1 MQKIFTNILLGILL
15 ILVALFAYKILR
27 KPEIVQTSLNN
38 TQTDEEKVDQRVLNE
53 PKLSEEELN
62 TKIHDYILNHP
73 EVLVES
79 LEAMQRKKIEESNK
93 QTVDYLLQNKSN
105 IENDGLPPVFGN
117 KGGDITVV
125 VFYDY
130 NCSFCKQANLI
141 TNEILESD
149 TGVKIILRPLPIL
162 GGTSM
167 YAAKVALA
175 VHKISEEKFPLI
187 HNEMMKM
194 KPITEEGIKALLVAN
209 QIDYQIV
216 ENEINSFAI
225 KELVAKNFDLAKNL
239 GIKGAPSYVVNSIFI
254 PGLVDKERFTSII
267 GELRQIA
274 EQAKTSESVEI
285 NKNNLDA
292 EAKNGEIHNKEK
304 PSVSTQ
310 ENSNKPN

>member
-38 TQTDEEKVDQRVLNE
+38 TQPDEEKVDQRVLNE

-117 KGGDITVV
+117 KDGDITVV

-167 YAAKVALA
+167 YATKVALA

-254 PGLVDKERFTSII
+254 PGLVDKEKFTSII

-292 EAKNGEIHNKEK
+292 EAKNGEIDNKEK

>member
-117 KGGDITVV
+117 KDGDITVV

-167 YAAKVALA
+167 YATKVALA
-175 VHKISEEKFPLI
+175 VHKISEEKFPLV

>member
-93 QTVDYLLQNKSN
+93 QTADYLLQNKSN
-105 IENDGLPPVFGN
+105 IESEGAPPIFGN
-117 KGGDITVV
+117 KEGDITVV

-167 YAAKVALA
+167 YATKIALA

-239 GIKGAPSYVVNSIFI
+239 GIKGAPSYVVNGIFI
-254 PGLVDKERFTSII
+254 PGLVDKEKFTSII

>member
-73 EVLVES
+73 EIIVES

-93 QTVDYLLQNKSN
+93 QTTDYLLQNKSN

-117 KGGDITVV
+117 KDGDITVV

-167 YAAKVALA
+167 YATKVALA

-239 GIKGAPSYVVNSIFI
+239 GIKGAPSYVVNGIFI
-254 PGLVDKERFTSII
+254 PGLVDKQKFTSII

-292 EAKNGEIHNKEK
+292 EAKNGEVHNKEK

>member
-38 TQTDEEKVDQRVLNE
+38 TQPDEEKVDQRVLNE

-117 KGGDITVV
+117 KDGDITVV

-254 PGLVDKERFTSII
+254 PGLVDKEKFTSII

-292 EAKNGEIHNKEK
+292 EAKNGEIDNKEK

>member
-117 KGGDITVV
+117 KDGDITVV

-254 PGLVDKERFTSII
+254 PGLVDKEKFTSII

-292 EAKNGEIHNKEK
+292 EAKNGEIDNKEK

>member
-117 KGGDITVV
+117 KDGDITVV

-141 TNEILESD
+141 TNEILESY

-254 PGLVDKERFTSII
+254 PGLVDKEKFTSII

-292 EAKNGEIHNKEK
+292 EAKNGEIDNKEK

>member
-38 TQTDEEKVDQRVLNE
+38 TQPDEEKVDQRVLNE

-117 KGGDITVV
+117 KDGDITVV

-167 YAAKVALA
+167 YATKVALA

-239 GIKGAPSYVVNSIFI
+239 GIKGAPSYVVNGIFI
-254 PGLVDKERFTSII
+254 PGLVDKEKFTSII

-285 NKNNLDA
+285 NKNNLDE

>member
-117 KGGDITVV
+117 KDGDITVV

-175 VHKISEEKFPLI
+175 VHKISEEKFPLV

>member
-15 ILVALFAYKILR
+15 ILVVLFAYKILR

-93 QTVDYLLQNKSN
+93 QTADYLLQNKSN

-117 KGGDITVV
+117 KDGDITVV

-167 YAAKVALA
+167 YATKVALA
-175 VHKISEEKFPLI
+175 VHKISEEKFPLV

>member
-15 ILVALFAYKILR
+15 ILVVLFAYKILR

-93 QTVDYLLQNKSN
+93 QTADYLLQNKSN

-117 KGGDITVV
+117 KDGDITVV

-167 YAAKVALA
+167 YATKVALA
-175 VHKISEEKFPLI
+175 VHKISEEKFPLV

-285 NKNNLDA
+285 NKNNLDE

>member
-93 QTVDYLLQNKSN
+93 QTADYLLQNKSN

-117 KGGDITVV
+117 KDGDITVV

-167 YAAKVALA
+167 YATKVALA

-239 GIKGAPSYVVNSIFI
+239 GIKGAPSYVVNGIFI
-254 PGLVDKERFTSII
+254 PGLVDKEKFTSII

-285 NKNNLDA
+285 NKNNLDE

>member
-93 QTVDYLLQNKSN
+93 QTADYLLQNKSN

-117 KGGDITVV
+117 KDGDITVV

>member
-93 QTVDYLLQNKSN
+93 QTADYLLQNKSN

-117 KGGDITVV
+117 KDGDITVV

-167 YAAKVALA
+167 YATKVALA
-175 VHKISEEKFPLI
+175 VHKISEEKFPLV

>member
-27 KPEIVQTSLNN
+27 NPEIVKTSLNEA
-38 TQTDEEKVDQRVLNE
+38 QTDVEKAAQQVLNQ
-53 PKLSEEELN
+53 PQLSEEELN
-62 TKIHDYILNHP
+62 AKIHDYILSHP

-93 QTVDYLLQNKSN
+93 QTADYLLQNKSN
-105 IENDGLPPVFGN
+105 IESEGAPPIFGN
-117 KGGDITVV
+117 KEGDITVV

-141 TNEILESD
+141 TNEILDSD

-167 YAAKVALA
+167 YATKIALA

-194 KPITEEGIKALLVAN
+194 KPITEEGVKALLVAN
-209 QIDYQIV
+209 QIDFQLV

-225 KELVAKNFDLAKNL
+225 KELIAKNFDLAKNL
-239 GIKGAPSYVVNSIFI
+239 GIKGAPSYVVNGIFI
-254 PGLVDKERFTSII
+254 PGLVDKEKFTSII

-274 EQAKTSESVEI
+274 AQAKTSESVGI
-285 NKNNLDA
+285 DKNNLDA
-292 EAKNGEIHNKEK
+292 EARNDEGGDPEK
-304 PSVSTQ
+304 AANPTE
-310 ENSNKPN
+310 ENSNRSN

>member
-117 KGGDITVV
+117 KDGDITVV

-167 YAAKVALA
+167 YATKVALA

-254 PGLVDKERFTSII
+254 PGLVDKEKFTSII

>member
-38 TQTDEEKVDQRVLNE
+38 TQPDEEKVDQRVLNE

-117 KGGDITVV
+117 KDGDITVV

-167 YAAKVALA
+167 YATKVALA

-194 KPITEEGIKALLVAN
+194 KPITEDGIKALLVAN

-254 PGLVDKERFTSII
+254 PGLVDKEKFTSII

-292 EAKNGEIHNKEK
+292 EAKNGEIDNKEK

>member
-27 KPEIVQTSLNN
+27 NPEIVKISLNEA
-38 TQTDEEKVDQRVLNE
+38 QTDVEKAAQQVLNQ
-53 PKLSEEELN
+53 PQLSEEELN
-62 TKIHDYILNHP
+62 AKIHDYILNHP

-93 QTVDYLLQNKSN
+93 QTADYLLQNKSN

-117 KGGDITVV
+117 KDGDITVV

>member
-15 ILVALFAYKILR
+15 ILVVLFAYKILR

-93 QTVDYLLQNKSN
+93 QTADYLLQNKSN

-117 KGGDITVV
+117 KDGDITVV

-167 YAAKVALA
+167 YATKVALA
-175 VHKISEEKFPLI
+175 VHKISEEKFPLV

-225 KELVAKNFDLAKNL
+225 KELVAKNFDFAKNL

>member
-38 TQTDEEKVDQRVLNE
+38 TQPDEEKVDQRVLNE

-117 KGGDITVV
+117 KDGDITVV

-167 YAAKVALA
+167 YATKVALA

-239 GIKGAPSYVVNSIFI
+239 GIKGAPSYVVNGIFI
-254 PGLVDKERFTSII
+254 PGLVDKEKFTSII

-292 EAKNGEIHNKEK
+292 EAKNGEIDNKEK

>member
-27 KPEIVQTSLNN
+27 NPEIVKTSINN
-38 TQTDEEKVDQRVLNE
+38 AQTDEEKVAQQVLNE
-53 PKLSEEELN
+53 PKLSEEELDI
-62 TKIHDYILNHP
+62 KIHDYILNHP

-93 QTVDYLLQNKSN
+93 QTADYLLENKTN
-105 IENDGLPPVFGN
+105 IENDGLPPIFGN
-117 KGGDITVV
+117 KDGDITAV

-141 TNEILESD
+141 TNEILQSD
-149 TGVKIILRPLPIL
+149 TGVKVILRPLPIL

-167 YAAKVALA
+167 YATKVALA

-194 KPITEEGIKALLVAN
+194 KPITEEGVKALLVAN
-209 QIDYQIV
+209 QIDYQLV
-216 ENEINSFAI
+216 ENELSSFAI
-225 KELVAKNFDLAKNL
+225 KELIAKNFDLAKSL
-239 GIKGAPSYVVNSIFI
+239 GIKGAPSYVVNGIFI
-254 PGLVDKERFTSII
+254 PGLVDKEKFTTII

-274 EQAKTSESVEI
+274 EQAQSSESMEI
-285 NKNNLDA
+285 NKNNLDT
-292 EAKNGEIHNKEK
+292 ENKNDKVGNKEK
-304 PSVSTQ
+304 VEIPNQ

>member
-38 TQTDEEKVDQRVLNE
+38 TQPDEEKVDQRVLNE

-93 QTVDYLLQNKSN
+93 QTADYLLQNKSN

-117 KGGDITVV
+117 KDGDITVV

-167 YAAKVALA
+167 YATKVALA

-239 GIKGAPSYVVNSIFI
+239 GIKGAPSYVVNGIFI
-254 PGLVDKERFTSII
+254 PGLVDKEKFTSII

-285 NKNNLDA
+285 NKNNLDE

>member
-93 QTVDYLLQNKSN
+93 QTADYLLQNKSN

-117 KGGDITVV
+117 KDGDITVV

-167 YAAKVALA
+167 YATKVALA